1 MTALL
6 VLLLGAVSLT
16 LQVTSGRPQ
25 GSRRTVLLLAG
36 GGLIVVAVLAGLV
49 LLGAGL
55 IGTAVALVGA
65 AAWAFVNLRP
75 ADERT
80 LLARWGAMILV
91 VAICTVIDAH
101 SGGHGLGPAG
111 SIDRLTAGAGA
122 LMLLTT
128 PANEAVAAVLT
139 LARGAD
145 VAGRVRRDEP
155 RTAPA
160 GSETDAVVD
169 GSAGSPDARRA
180 ERETSSATFAGS
192 GVGAADRRDDALPAL
207 HGGRWIGPLERVLLV
222 LLAGASANVALA
234 AIIAAK
240 GVIRFPEISKDS
252 SGRKAEE
259 FLIGSLTSW
268 MLAVLGALLL
278 VA

>member
-36 GGLIVVAVLAGLV
+36 GGLVVVAVLAGLV

-91 VAICTVIDAH
+91 VAVCTVIDAH

-155 RTAPA
+155 RTSPA

-169 GSAGSPDARRA
+169 GSAGSPDARQT
-180 ERETSSATFAGS
+180 ERETSSATSAGS
-192 GVGAADRRDDALPAL
+192 VVGAADRRDDALPAL

>member
-6 VLLLGAVSLT
+6 VLLLGAGSLT

-65 AAWAFVNLRP
+65 AWVFVNLRL

-111 SIDRLTAGAGA
+111 SIDRLTAGAAA

-128 PANEAVAAVLT
+128 PANEAVAAVLA
-139 LARGAD
+139 LVRGAD

-169 GSAGSPDARRA
+169 GSADPLDARQT
-180 ERETSSATFAGS
+180 ERETSSATSEGS
-192 GVGAADRRDDALPAL
+192 VVGAADRRDDALPAL

-234 AIIAAK
+234 AIIAGK